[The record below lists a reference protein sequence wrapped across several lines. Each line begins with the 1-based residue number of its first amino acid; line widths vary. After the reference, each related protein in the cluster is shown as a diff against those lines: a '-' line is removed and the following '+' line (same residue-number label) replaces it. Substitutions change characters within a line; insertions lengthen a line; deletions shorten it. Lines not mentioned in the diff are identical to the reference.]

1 MYKNLFVFFMTI
13 LVVLFLGLY
22 ISQMTGYYSYQES
35 KKTQMTENAIK
46 RFEQDLKD
54 GKEINV
60 KDYLEEEANYS
71 NALSTLGMK
80 TSRMIETLFDKTM
93 NAIFNGISKTISN
106 NKIVLS
112 F

>member
-1 MYKNLFVFFMTI
+1 MYKNLFIFFMII

-60 KDYLEEEANYS
+60 KDYLEEANYS
-71 NALSTLGMK
+71 NALSTFGMK

-106 NKIVLS
+106 SKIVLS